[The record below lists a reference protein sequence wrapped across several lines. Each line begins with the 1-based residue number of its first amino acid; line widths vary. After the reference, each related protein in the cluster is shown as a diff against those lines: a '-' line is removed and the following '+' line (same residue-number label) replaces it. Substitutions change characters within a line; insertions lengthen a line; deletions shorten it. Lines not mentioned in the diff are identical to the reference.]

1 MTSEPPT
8 DPAPAEADEASPF
21 RSQPMFAPLGP
32 PVKDRLGA
40 GPRTAD
46 HDAASHDWVV
56 RTADSDQMST
66 RTRLVTSWPL
76 LKMYAVRQVRLRYSQ
91 SVLGFSWTF
100 VQPIAIMAIYGF
112 VFTQF
117 LEVDGGGQPYLAVAW
132 TGLTVW
138 MYVQATIQQGTV
150 ALRNDAWL
158 LGRVWFPREIIPLAP
173 VLGGLI
179 DLGVAAAILVGIV
192 LVQGV
197 GLSYHLI
204 ALPYVL
210 LVLLAWVAALSLL
223 TATITI
229 FFRDMATIVSLGL
242 RLAFIASP
250 VMYPAKFI
258 PKEFGWVTAANP
270 FAQVIEN
277 TRAIVLA
284 HTWPNWDLLALHGAL
299 GVGLL
304 ALSLWYLRAVERRMV
319 DVI

>member
-1 MTSEPPT
+1 MSSEPPIET
-8 DPAPAEADEASPF
+8 GPADDEIAPY
-21 RSQPMFAPLGP
+21 RSHPMFAPLGP
-32 PVKDRLGA
+32 SVKERIGA
-40 GPRTAD
+40 GDRTD
-46 HDAASHDWVV
+46 RHDAEAHDWVV

-76 LKMYAVRQVRLRYSQ
+76 LKMYAMRQVRLRYSQ

-138 MYVQATIQQGTV
+138 MYVQATVQQGTV

-179 DLGVAAAILVGIV
+179 DLAVAAGILVAIV

-204 ALPYVL
+204 ALPFVLAVL
-210 LVLLAWVAALSLL
+210 LVWVAALSLL

-242 RLAFIASP
+242 RLAFIATP

-258 PKEFGWVTAANP
+258 PDEFGWVTAANP
-270 FAQVIEN
+270 FAQVVEN

-284 HTWPNWDLLALHGAL
+284 HVWPNWEILLLHGA
-299 GVGLL
+299 VGGALL
-304 ALSLWYLRAVERRMV
+304 AISLWYLRAVERRMV